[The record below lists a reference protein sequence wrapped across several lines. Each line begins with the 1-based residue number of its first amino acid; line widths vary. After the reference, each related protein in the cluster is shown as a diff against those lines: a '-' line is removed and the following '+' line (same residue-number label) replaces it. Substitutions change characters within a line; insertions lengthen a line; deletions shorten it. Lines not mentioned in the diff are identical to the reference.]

1 MKISLDTED
10 VKKAIREFV
19 QNRWIIQ
26 PDTNITMEIVPLRQG
41 EEKLRVDIVI
51 EDELDN
57 AMPLVGMTSVR
68 ETVPEVSEQASDSEG
83 KQSGIFDNLK

>member
-1 MKISLDTED
+1 MRISLDTED

-19 QNRWIIQ
+19 QNRRIIQ

-68 ETVPEVSEQASDSEG
+68 ETVPEVPEQVSDSEG